1 MAEKFKIPVEKGKT
15 YTIDILRLGSNGEG
29 VGRVENFT
37 VFIDGALPGETVTA
51 RICPRC
57 RKGNRTPYKTSPYT
71 SRYNL
76 LFHLPSLLS

>member
-37 VFIDGALPGETVTA
+37 VFV
-51 RICPRC
+51 
-57 RKGNRTPYKTSPYT
+57 
-71 SRYNL
+71 
-76 LFHLPSLLS
+76 